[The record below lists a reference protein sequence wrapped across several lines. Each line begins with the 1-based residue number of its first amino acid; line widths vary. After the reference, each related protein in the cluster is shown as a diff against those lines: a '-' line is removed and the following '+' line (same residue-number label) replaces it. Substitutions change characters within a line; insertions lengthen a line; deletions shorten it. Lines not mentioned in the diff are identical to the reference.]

1 MDRGAIRRW
10 LALGMA
16 VLTASGLLALSAP
29 GAAHAASGQNCPGR
43 KVRTLPFS
51 TGAVHVYKSGGL
63 VCAVTVAKHPGPRR
77 WMTVSVQARGFRPAR
92 EEGLRTH
99 RIGPVDTY
107 AGQRCVRVRGSRGS
121 GSVSTGWILC

>member
-1 MDRGAIRRW
+1 MDRSAIRRW

-29 GAAHAASGQNCPGR
+29 GAAHAASAQNCAGR
-43 KVRTLPFS
+43 KVRTLGFA

-63 VCAVTVAKHPGPRR
+63 VCAVTVARHPGARS
-77 WMTVSVQARGFRPAR
+77 WMTVSVQARGFRPAHQ
-92 EEGLRTH
+92 EGMRTR

-107 AGQRCVRVRGSRGS
+107 AGQRCVRVKGSRGN
-121 GSVSTGWILC
+121 GSVDSGWILC